1 MAVSMSTYIEFQ
13 YNTKAV
19 SSHRN
24 EVCSGNDEDGYSN
37 MAKCPPVS
45 LRWHMIWK
53 ETVLYNFT
61 RHKTLNGKGEQD
73 CNTEADAWNIH
84 QVVIPAVIL
93 QKVTCWDHR
102 AMWIQSWLVM
112 L

>member
-45 LRWHMIWK
+45 LRWHMI
-53 ETVLYNFT
+53 
-61 RHKTLNGKGEQD
+61 
-73 CNTEADAWNIH
+73 
-84 QVVIPAVIL
+84 
-93 QKVTCWDHR
+93 
-102 AMWIQSWLVM
+102 
-112 L
+112 